1 MSYKNAFDW
10 TDEHPRYT
18 VIAMSAAV
26 NHLPQVPADAADD
39 EPRAAKRHFRGLAAR
54 VAQARED
61 ERAAVARQL
70 HDELGQ
76 DLTALKYELVHTA
89 ALLVEAGLPRHLID
103 RLQSLIGVVEVTTG
117 AVRRI
122 AHDLRPPALDH
133 LGLGAAIE
141 FEAAAVA
148 RRTGMRCRVALL
160 PHGSHLDHQHA
171 TAAFRVFQEAMTNIA
186 RHANASAVRIRLSE
200 ARRIFTMAIQDNG
213 RGITKA
219 QAGDASSIGLLGMRE
234 TVEPLG
240 GSISVTGQ
248 RGKGTQVVVRFP
260 LRAPARRKSRVAQG
274 RTS

>member
-1 MSYKNAFDW
+1 MSVAAD
-10 TDEHPRYT
+10 HP
-18 VIAMSAAV
+18 
-26 NHLPQVPADAADD
+26 PALRDAADD
-39 EPRAAKRHFRGLAAR
+39 ELPAPKAHFRGLAAR
-54 VAQARED
+54 VASAREE

-89 ALLVEAGLPRHLID
+89 HLLVDAGLPRHLID

-141 FEAAAVA
+141 FEAGVIA
-148 RRTGMRCRVALL
+148 RRTGMRCRVSSL

-200 ARRIFTMAIQDNG
+200 ARRVFTMDIQDNG

-219 QAGDASSIGLLGMRE
+219 QVGHLSSIGLLGMRE
-234 TVEPLG
+234 AVEPFG
-240 GSISVTGQ
+240 GTLAVTGR
-248 RGKGTQVVVRFP
+248 RGKGTRVVVRFP
-260 LRAPARRKSRVAQG
+260 LPRRASRRPRSTHRRA
-274 RTS
+274 S

>member
-1 MSYKNAFDW
+1 MSVAAD
-10 TDEHPRYT
+10 HP
-18 VIAMSAAV
+18 AV
-26 NHLPQVPADAADD
+26 FRDAADD
-39 EPRAAKRHFRGLAAR
+39 EPQAPKAHFRGLAAR
-54 VAQARED
+54 VATAREE

-89 ALLVEAGLPRHLID
+89 TLLVEAGLPRHLID
-103 RLQSLIGVVEVTTG
+103 RLQSLIGVVELTTS

-133 LGLGAAIE
+133 LGLAAAIE

-148 RRTGMRCRVALL
+148 RRTGMRCRVSSL
-160 PHGSHLDHQHA
+160 PHGTHLDHQHA
-171 TAAFRVFQEAMTNIA
+171 IAAFRVFQEAMTNIT

-200 ARRIFTMAIQDNG
+200 ARRIFTMDIQDNG

-219 QAGDASSIGLLGMRE
+219 QASHAASIGLLSMRE
-234 TVEPLG
+234 AVEPLG
-240 GSISVTGQ
+240 GTLAVSGR
-248 RGKGTQVVVRFP
+248 RGRGTRVIVRLP
-260 LRAPARRKSRVAQG
+260 VPARSSRKVRAHR

>member
-1 MSYKNAFDW
+1 MNVPAIPSF
-10 TDEHPRYT
+10 
-18 VIAMSAAV
+18 AMPAAAD
-26 NHLPQVPADAADD
+26 HLPQVPLHATDGKT
-39 EPRAAKRHFRGLAAR
+39 RTAKAHFRGLAAR
-54 VAQARED
+54 VAQAREE

-89 ALLVEAGLPRHLID
+89 TLLVEAGLPRHLID

-133 LGLGAAIE
+133 LGLAAAIE
-141 FEAAAVA
+141 FEAAAIA
-148 RRTGMRCRVALL
+148 RRTGMRVRVASL
-160 PHGSHLDHQHA
+160 PRGSHLDHQRA

-200 ARRIFTMAIQDNG
+200 ARRIFTMDIHDNG

-219 QAGDASSIGLLGMRE
+219 QAADALSIGLLGMRE
-234 TVEPLG
+234 TVTPLG
-240 GSISVTGQ
+240 GTIRVTGR

-260 LRAPARRKSRVAQG
+260 LPTPARRTRRVTRGQA
-274 RTS
+274 S